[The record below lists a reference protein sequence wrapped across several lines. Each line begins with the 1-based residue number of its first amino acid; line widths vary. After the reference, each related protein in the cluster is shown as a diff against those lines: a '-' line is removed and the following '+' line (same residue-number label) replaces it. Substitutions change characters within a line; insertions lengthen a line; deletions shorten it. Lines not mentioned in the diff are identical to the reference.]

1 MPRPSANLH
10 AFQEQLWNE
19 LPHQRSM
26 LGREVVYDSVAVA
39 IQEWPDARLSQYD
52 AGSDGE
58 KATLRSLKSSVKRH
72 LRLMYGEERFDSM
85 WVIALQLILPILV
98 DQILKWWRRR
108 KDNRSR
114 LRMWRR
120 KWVNGDEA

>member
-1 MPRPSANLH
+1 MPRPSMTLQQ
-10 AFQEQLWNE
+10 FQENVWNE

-26 LGREVVYDSVAVA
+26 LGREVVYDTIAVA
-39 IQEWPDARLSQYD
+39 IQEWPDDKLSQ
-52 AGSDGE
+52 AEANSEGE
-58 KATLRSLKSSVKRH
+58 RVTIRALKDSVRRH
-72 LRLMYGEERFDSM
+72 LRLMYGEDKFESM
-85 WVIALQLILPILV
+85 WIIALQIILPILV

-120 KWVNGDEA
+120 KWVNGEET